1 MVHSTGHAS
10 RLHRDGIV
18 NFAGFGTDSY
28 AKEELIAELGAFL
41 VCTRLSIPS
50 RTENHA
56 SYLNSWVRRLKEQ
69 PNFLLTAFSSA
80 RQAANLLTPEEYID
94 TDDKD
99 TSTTKQEVVE
109 NKSQVVVSCAWV
121 VAELTLFYL
130 SHIEHSTFVSM
141 TIDWLS
147 TKQLNN

>member
-80 RQAANLLTPEEYID
+80 RQAANLLAPEEYID

-99 TSTTKQEVVE
+99 TSTSQENTTTTKQEVIE
-109 NKSQVVVSCAWV
+109 NQSQVVVSCA
-121 VAELTLFYL
+121 
-130 SHIEHSTFVSM
+130 
-141 TIDWLS
+141 
-147 TKQLNN
+147 